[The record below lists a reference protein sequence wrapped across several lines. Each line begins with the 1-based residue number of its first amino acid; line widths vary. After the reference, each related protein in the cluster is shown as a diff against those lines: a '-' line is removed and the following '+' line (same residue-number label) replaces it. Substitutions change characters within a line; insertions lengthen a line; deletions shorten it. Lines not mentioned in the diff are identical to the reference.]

1 MLKQNKDYFYNC
13 LETAKTGEKIVTN
26 IFKKKGYT
34 VVDVT
39 NKREW
44 QEVDVDLLVYKNTK
58 PAYRIK
64 VEVKTDEKALV
75 TQNIFI
81 ETKSNQRL
89 GWIWKTEADYIYIVI
104 PNQKVY
110 VLFRD
115 EFVAWFKSIM
125 HECKLRSS
133 KTTDVNSKVLYYNW
147 GRLIPLTVMDS
158 LEFVY
163 SIPLN

>member
-13 LETAKTGEKIVTN
+13 LETAKIGEKIVTD
-26 IFKKKGYT
+26 IFKKEGYT
-34 VVDVT
+34 VQDVSD
-39 NKREW
+39 NKKW
-44 QEVDVDLLVYKNTK
+44 QEVDVDLLVYKNDK
-58 PAYRIK
+58 LVYKI
-64 VEVKTDEKALV
+64 EVKTDEKALV

-81 ETKSNQRL
+81 ETKSNKGL

-104 PNQKVY
+104 PNEKIY
-110 VLFRD
+110 VLYKD

-125 HECKLRSS
+125 HKFKCRSA
-133 KTTDVNSKVLYYNW
+133 KTTDKYGNTLYYTW
-147 GRLIPLTVMDS
+147 GRLIPMSVIEN

>member
-13 LETAKTGEKIVTN
+13 LETAKVGEKIVAD
-26 IFKKKGYT
+26 IFKKDGYT
-34 VVDVT
+34 VQDVSN
-39 NKREW
+39 NKEW
-44 QEVDVDLLVYKNTK
+44 QEVDVDLLVYQNHK
-58 PAYRIK
+58 PLYKIK
-64 VEVKTDEKALV
+64 IEVKTDEKALV

-81 ETKSNQRL
+81 ETKSNKGL

-104 PNQKVY
+104 PNKKIY
-110 VLFRD
+110 VLYKD

-125 HECKLRSS
+125 HECELRSA
-133 KTTDVNSKVLYYNW
+133 KTTDKNGKVLYYNW
-147 GRLIPLTVMDS
+147 GRLIPLAVLDK